1 MISIWYLYDI
11 YIWYSYDIYM
21 ISIWYLYDIYMIF
34 IWYLYDIYM
43 IQYLYDIYMI
53 SIWYLYDIYMISI
66 WYLYD
71 IYMISIWY
79 LYDIYMI
86 FIWYLYDIY
95 MISIWYLFD
104 SYMISIWYSY
114 DIYMI
119 SIWYLYDIYM
129 ISIYL
134 YIYISDLNVSIS
146 ADPYHVG
153 RVSKDFQGTE
163 AKPCSDCQA
172 QSQRW
177 TWLEEVPVGGCLGTR
192 HEFDLF
198 PACTLPVW
206 ELYSLTVV
214 LFTCNIFQKKAFSW
228 TTRNTHQLTLPS
240 LRSSACCRTYASAAT
255 ACSYL
260 QLRLPPSHPMPRRCG
275 MAAWIW
281 IWFTIRSPKL
291 LRNEENKDVY
301 PTRIIK
307 NKLNYTSF

>member
-1 MISIWYLYDI
+1 
-11 YIWYSYDIYM
+11 M

-43 IQYLYDIYMI
+43 ISIWYLYDIHMISIWYLYDTVSIWYLYDIYMIFIWYLYDIYMI

-79 LYDIYMI
+79 LYDIYLIAIWYLYDIHMI
-86 FIWYLYDIY
+86 SIWYLYDIY
-95 MISIWYLFD
+95 MISIWYL
-104 SYMISIWYSY
+104 
-114 DIYMI
+114 
-119 SIWYLYDIYM
+119 
-129 ISIYL
+129 SIYI